1 MGIFD
6 FLKKKEE
13 IKEERKPEVQAPDV
27 NSPSDEEFK
36 MFAFIKIEGKIPNE
50 EDSWDI
56 FQMQVI
62 QGFLNYM
69 NTLDDYYLEKFQELS
84 RKANEINQS
93 VGDPPVNYGGIL
105 LELYKEFYE
114 IED

>member
-1 MGIFD
+1 
-6 FLKKKEE
+6 
-13 IKEERKPEVQAPDV
+13 
-27 NSPSDEEFK
+27 
-36 MFAFIKIEGKIPNE
+36 
-50 EDSWDI
+50 
-56 FQMQVI
+56 
-62 QGFLNYM
+62 
-69 NTLDDYYLEKFQELS
+69 LS